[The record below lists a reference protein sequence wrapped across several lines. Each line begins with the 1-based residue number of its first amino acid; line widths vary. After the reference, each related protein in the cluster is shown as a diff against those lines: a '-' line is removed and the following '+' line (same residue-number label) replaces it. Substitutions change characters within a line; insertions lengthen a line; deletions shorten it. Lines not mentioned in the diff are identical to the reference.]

1 MKRMTRMI
9 ITFLAGLLLEY
20 FTTSQAYLIIGI
32 VGFMIMLFVL
42 NYMKNRV
49 GLDPEEYDKKDIE
62 YTK

>member
-1 MKRMTRMI
+1 MI